1 MRLSIE
7 DHDRDSAQLVYVY
20 PVLSR
25 RAGGVSVGINLNPNN
40 ACNWRCVYC
49 QVPDLVPGMAPD
61 IDLARLESELAGF
74 LRRVVHG
81 DYLAKHVPEGMPEGS
96 RVLKDVAFSGNG
108 EPTGSKQ
115 FAEVVERV
123 GKVMKELELAG
134 TIQLVLITNGSLMH
148 HAHVQR
154 GLTAMKDLGGVVWF
168 KVDSATDAGQALLN
182 DAKAGVARTRANVEI
197 AARICP
203 TWIQTMMVGWKG
215 ERATHAQGL
224 PSEPEQDAYLAFL
237 RDLVAKRVPVQ
248 GVLLYGLARRSYQ
261 PEAKELFALPR
272 KWMES
277 FARRI
282 EETGL
287 AVQLNL

>member
-1 MRLSIE
+1 MVGCPPNPMRLSIE

-108 EPTGSKQ
+108 ITINS
-115 FAEVVERV
+115 VTRNSSTSITVRMSV
-123 GKVMKELELAG
+123 AG
-134 TIQLVLITNGSLMH
+134 TATASFRDVTVTNP
-148 HAHVQR
+148 
-154 GLTAMKDLGGVVWF
+154 DGGT
-168 KVDSATDAGQALLN
+168 STL
-182 DAKAGVARTRANVEI
+182 AN
-197 AARICP
+197 
-203 TWIQTMMVGWKG
+203 G
-215 ERATHAQGL
+215 
-224 PSEPEQDAYLAFL
+224 F
-237 RDLVAKRVPVQ
+237 RV
-248 GVLLYGLARRSYQ
+248 
-261 PEAKELFALPR
+261 
-272 KWMES
+272 
-277 FARRI
+277 
-282 EETGL
+282 T
-287 AVQLNL
+287 